1 MVFVVVDINIVDVFV
16 KVVKNGVIGVE
27 LDIEFIFDG
36 VFVLMYDNIVDRI
49 IDGFGR
55 LCDLIFE

>member
-49 IDGFGR
+49 IDGFG
-55 LCDLIFE
+55 